1 MDPIPDLFEEISGW
15 GQMESLIHF
24 NINSNSLF
32 KIPHSFFFSSLKG
45 LIDHDPLLKLIS
57 DYLSIPILDNAGVD
71 HRPEIGV
78 PPSSP
83 LTPVLIN
90 KILTDVDLFLKIV
103 PPAITT
109 IFSRPKNPISAE
121 DFVLALEGAG
131 LGNVG
136 LQHYIVILRWGVP
149 LRIKKTN
156 RI

>member
-90 KILTDVDLFLKIV
+90 KILTDVDLFFENRSARYYNNLFAPKK
-103 PPAITT
+103 PNKRRGFC
-109 IFSRPKNPISAE
+109 FSFR
-121 DFVLALEGAG
+121 G
-131 LGNVG
+131 
-136 LQHYIVILRWGVP
+136 RWIGKCWVA
-149 LRIKKTN
+149 T
-156 RI
+156 